1 MWDAIKEILT
11 SSNAVGVLLILGFL
25 VIVLIVVAVVLIKGN
40 FFQIHTK
47 VVSIGYAEK
56 ERNIIRQ
63 QLNYVWL
70 HLEEAEANLPK
81 GEDYDEQLG
90 QRIILE
96 VYKEYTDWISF
107 NHLTRSDAYIHVKQ
121 NALVALVN
129 KLTINERY
137 KGEDFKCYI
146 REDTRDTIYE
156 LIKIREAFKNN

>member
-1 MWDAIKEILT
+1 MWEAIKDILT
-11 SSNAVGVLLILGFL
+11 SSNAVGVLLILGFML
-25 VIVLIVVAVVLIKGN
+25 IVLIIVAVVLVKGN
-40 FFQIHTK
+40 YFQVHTQT
-47 VVSIGYAEK
+47 VSIGYAEK

-81 GEDYDEQLG
+81 DDDYDEQLG
-90 QRIILE
+90 KRIILE

-137 KGEDFKCYI
+137 KGDDFKQYV
-146 REDTRDTIYE
+146 RDDTKQTINE
-156 LIKIREAFKNN
+156 LLRIREAFKAN